1 MVLGYCLVAAT
12 LSALGHALSFLS
24 QISALHCI

>member
-1 MVLGYCLVAAT
+1 MALVNCLAAAI